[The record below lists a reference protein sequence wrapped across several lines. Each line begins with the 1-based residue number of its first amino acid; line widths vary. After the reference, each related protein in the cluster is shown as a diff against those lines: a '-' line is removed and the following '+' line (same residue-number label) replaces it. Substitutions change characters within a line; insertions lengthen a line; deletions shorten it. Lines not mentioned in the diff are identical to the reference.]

1 MKTIDNLRD
10 EFRAYFA
17 HLRDAQRADGAPV
30 PNRREEWSRFVAHY
44 IDEGFIPAEAAN
56 WTALTKKINGGTIGL
71 DDRVAHTSLALN
83 VFDSS
88 STLA

>member
-1 MKTIDNLRD
+1 MLQNVLHNALMRSRERANNPGADTMKTIDNLRD

-56 WTALTKKINGGTIGL
+56 WTCP
-71 DDRVAHTSLALN
+71 R
-83 VFDSS
+83 
-88 STLA
+88 